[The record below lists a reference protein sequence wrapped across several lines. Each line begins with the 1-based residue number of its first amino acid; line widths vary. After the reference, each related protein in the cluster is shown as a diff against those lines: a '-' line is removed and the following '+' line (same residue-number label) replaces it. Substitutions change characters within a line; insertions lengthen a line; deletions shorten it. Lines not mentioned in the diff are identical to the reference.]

1 VVSEPDLNGWL
12 AMSERKVMR
21 MDVNKIPVWVC
32 VVLVA
37 LALVGMWILLNYQFA
52 GQSIRIG

>member
-1 VVSEPDLNGWL
+1 
-12 AMSERKVMR
+12 MR